1 MDKPVGSQAQKIN
14 GSLASSLCGAR
25 RTRDGGSNR
34 RWAVPLGRR
43 FAKRTRRFYAGLAL
57 YRRHRLGRN
66 GRQFTLL
73 SFRTTSGGR
82 SARETRIGEFLQYT
96 WIVDLPQLLNV
107 LRGDITLVGRI
118 PTARRVVKWTA
129 WAILALLSGALFRGA
144 GLVLEFLE

>member
-1 MDKPVGSQAQKIN
+1 MSGLRGEAPSERNLEDCLLRIADVLIAAALLVFTFPLMMFIA
-14 GSLASSLCGAR
+14 LAIKLESSG
-25 RTRDGGSNR
+25 
-34 RWAVPLGRR
+34 P
-43 FAKRTRRFYAGLAL
+43 AL

-129 WAILALLSGALFRGA
+129 WAIFALLSGALFRGA
-144 GLVLEFLE
+144 GSVLAFLE